1 MKITEIKDINDKY
14 NKIILKKTIDDLTK
28 EFIDNIIKLE
38 DNTII
43 QNYKKIN
50 TYNNIILKTN
60 RQVIS
65 AIK

>member
-50 TYNNIILKTN
+50 TYNNII
-60 RQVIS
+60 
-65 AIK
+65 